1 MNKVLNIIRAVLIGL
16 GLFAVFIISAVT
28 AGIILGAS
36 LAVFDG
42 EINGKSVTGVGLV
55 KDPQVENSNTVNSE
69 SGNTG
74 A

>member
-28 AGIILGAS
+28 VGIMLGAS

-42 EINGKSVTGVGLV
+42 EINGQSVTGVGLV
-55 KDPQVENSNTVNSE
+55 KDPQVENSTTVNSE
-69 SGNTG
+69 SVNNG